1 MNLTNPEELAALLK
15 KFGFHT
21 QKKLGQNF
29 LVCEK
34 TLQTI
39 IEAAG
44 IQENDEIL
52 EIGPGPGAL
61 TQEILKSSA
70 KKIDALEVD
79 AKIIP
84 VLEYVIKSDQLSQS
98 GDGLSKEIL
107 RQAQDDR
114 VFIHNISALE
124 YFPKISNY
132 LLIANIPYY
141 LTSPILRHYL
151 AGEKKP
157 KRVVLLVQKEVAEK
171 ICCKD
176 SDQSILSLQVALYG
190 KAEIVSFVKKEQFF
204 PAPKVDSA
212 IIKIEMFESCLIPED
227 KLKGFWKI
235 TKHAFAQKRKKI
247 GNTLGKA
254 FDIPFEELG
263 IDTNRRP
270 QTLSIKEWRSLL

>member
-1 MNLTNPEELAALLK
+1 MQLTDPQQLASLLK

-21 QKKLGQNF
+21 QKNLGQNF
-29 LVCEK
+29 LICEK
-34 TLQTI
+34 TLTNI
-39 IEAAG
+39 IDAAE
-44 IQENDEIL
+44 IDKEDEVI

-61 TQEILKSSA
+61 TQEILTSPA
-70 KKIDALEVD
+70 KKIEVLEVD
-79 AKIIP
+79 KKIIP
-84 VLEYVIKSDQLSQS
+84 VLEHVLKSYQASQS
-98 GDGLSKEIL
+98 DDGMSKEIL

-114 VFIHNISALE
+114 VCIHNISALE
-124 YFPKISNY
+124 FFPQKENY

-190 KAEIVSFVKKEQFF
+190 KAEIVSIVKKDKFF

-212 IIKIEMFESCLIPED
+212 IIRIDMYEKCLIPENQ
-227 KLKGFWKI
+227 LKNFWKI

-247 GNTLGKA
+247 GNTLGKS
-254 FDIPFEELG
+254 FQIDFESAN
-263 IDTNRRP
+263 IDPDRRP
-270 QTLSIKEWRSLL
+270 QTLSIKEWGSLL